1 MIPPPN
7 IIFEILVSKILFS
20 YYFQKKHPI
29 MVGLLIKLGYL
40 FLIVVAG
47 VTGWFIEEMKE
58 NVLVLVALALIAVV
72 VGLVIVFT
80 PKMFPYSTG
89 AEKIE

>member
-1 MIPPPN
+1 
-7 IIFEILVSKILFS
+7 
-20 YYFQKKHPI
+20 
-29 MVGLLIKLGYL
+29 MVGLLVKLGYL

-58 NVLVLVALALIAVV
+58 NVLVLVALVLTAVV
-72 VGLVIVFT
+72 AGLMNVCT
-80 PKMFPYSTG
+80 AKMFPYSTG